1 MAENT
6 QHKLDKVRPPRV
18 QITYDVEIGNATE
31 TKELPFVMGVL
42 ADLSGAPKEPLPKLK
57 DRKFV
62 EIDRDNLD
70 EIMASIKPRLA
81 VSVNNRVAHKGQLR
95 AELVFKSMDDFGP
108 LSLVKQ
114 IPVLEKLYEARSYLK
129 DLLTKLDGNDALEE
143 MLSELMSNKESLEY
157 VQRELSAAKKPD
169 EELAEPAKKELKPA
183 PSAPSAPAVRAAVP
197 KPVSQKKHVDT
208 SNREAQ
214 LQAVAQIVDDLRSND
229 VPVQNVNPE
238 EMSREKL
245 KGLLAKLDENEVVD
259 ELLHEII
266 EDKDKHKLSNVDKPP
281 ETISVPTP
289 LKNSGMP
296 PKKPAK

>member
-62 EIDRDNLD
+62 EVDRDNLN

-81 VSVNNRVAHKGQLR
+81 VSVSNKIAHKGQLK

-129 DLLTKLDGNDALEE
+129 DLLTKLDGNDVLEE

-157 VQRELSAAKKPD
+157 IQRELSAAKKTD
-169 EELAEPAKKELKPA
+169 EVLPEPAKKEFKPA
-183 PSAPSAPAVRAAVP
+183 PARASESRTAPISRN
-197 KPVSQKKHVDT
+197 KPEE
-208 SNREAQ
+208 NREAQ
-214 LQAVAQIVDDLRSND
+214 LQAVAQIVDDLRSSD
-229 VPVQNVNPE
+229 APVQNIDPE
-238 EMSREKL
+238 EMSREQL
-245 KGLLAKLDENEVVD
+245 KGLLTKLDENEVVD

-266 EDKDKHKLSNVDKPP
+266 EDKDKRKLSNVDKSP
-281 ETISVPTP
+281 ETISVPAP
-289 LKNSGMP
+289 VKNSGMP

>member
-62 EIDRDNLD
+62 EVDRDNLN

-81 VSVNNRVAHKGQLR
+81 VSVSNKIAHKGQLK

-114 IPVLEKLYEARSYLK
+114 IPVLEKLYEARSHLK
-129 DLLTKLDGNDALEE
+129 DLLAKLDGNDVLEE
-143 MLSELMSNKESLEY
+143 MLSELMSNKENLEY
-157 VQRELSAAKKPD
+157 IQRELSAAKKPD
-169 EELAEPAKKELKPA
+169 EELQEPAKKELK
-183 PSAPSAPAVRAAVP
+183 SAPVASSLRVAEKKTAPIS
-197 KPVSQKKHVDT
+197 K
-208 SNREAQ
+208 SNSEESREAQ

-229 VPVQNVNPE
+229 APAQSAIPE
-238 EMSREKL
+238 EMSREQL
-245 KGLLAKLDENEVVD
+245 KGLLTKLDENEVVD

-266 EDKDKHKLSNVDKPP
+266 EDKDKRKISNVDKAP
-281 ETISVPTP
+281 EIINVPAP
-289 LKNSGMP
+289 VKSSGMP

>member
-62 EIDRDNLD
+62 EVDRDNLN

-81 VSVNNRVAHKGQLR
+81 VSVNNKIAHKGQLK

-129 DLLTKLDGNDALEE
+129 DLLTKLDGNDVLEE
-143 MLSELMSNKESLEY
+143 MLSELMSNKENLEY
-157 VQRELSAAKKPD
+157 IQRELSAAKKPD
-169 EELAEPAKKELKPA
+169 EDLPEPVKKELKPA
-183 PSAPSAPAVRAAVP
+183 PVRASESRTAP
-197 KPVSQKKHVDT
+197 FSRNNPEE
-208 SNREAQ
+208 NREAQ

-229 VPVQNVNPE
+229 APVQNVEPE
-238 EMSREKL
+238 EMSREQL
-245 KGLLAKLDENEVVD
+245 KGLLTKLDENEVVD

-266 EDKDKHKLSNVDKPP
+266 EDKDKRKLSNVDKSP
-281 ETISVPTP
+281 ETISVPAP